1 MDDNLNTMYLA
12 AIKGFQEE
20 NEILFNNYIAYR
32 NIVKKILELNPRSFL
47 EGDKDA
53 YLSLSSINAIVKYEM
68 KKLNEA
74 NEKFKIAKK

>member
-53 YLSLSSINAIVKYEM
+53 YLSLSSINAIIKYEM
-68 KKLNEA
+68 KKLDEA
-74 NEKFKIAKK
+74 NAKFNITKK